1 MLERP
6 VREVTYIR
14 APHDMSPQ
22 LRGLYE
28 RVASQLGVDSAYVR
42 EVARGESQSALV
54 EEGLRNELNK
64 ILQQGIKT
72 PSRHEA
78 QFYSDGRELLD
89 RLVPFVAAAMK
100 RGDAAVIVATSSHQ
114 ESVLKRLKSNGL
126 DADAAIKEGKYVA
139 VDAVGALSIFMV
151 NGMPEPARFFRFVG
165 GLIEESANAVK
176 TAYPRVA
183 VFGEWTSIL
192 CKKGQVDAAIRLE
205 QLWNQLAINCE
216 VDLLCGYEISS
227 LCGEERDRDFKTI
240 CAEHSVVYVQGK

>member
-1 MLERP
+1 
-6 VREVTYIR
+6 VKEVTYIR
-14 APHDMSPQ
+14 APQDLSTQ

-54 EEGLRNELNK
+54 EEGLRYELTK
-64 ILQQGIKT
+64 ILQQGVKT

-78 QFYSDGRELLD
+78 QFYSDGRELFD
-89 RLVPFVAAAMK
+89 RLVPFVAAALK
-100 RGDAAVIVATSSHQ
+100 RGDAAVIVATSTHR
-114 ESVLKRLKSNGL
+114 EGLLKRLKSNGL
-126 DADAAIKEGKYVA
+126 DTDVATKEGKYVA

-165 GLIEESANAVK
+165 GLIEETAK
-176 TAYPRVA
+176 TGKTTYPRVA
-183 VFGEWTSIL
+183 VFGEWTSVL

-216 VDLLCGYEISS
+216 VDLLCGCEISS
-227 LCGEERDRDFKTI
+227 LCGEERDRGFKTI
-240 CAEHSVVYVQGK
+240 CSEHSVVYTQGK